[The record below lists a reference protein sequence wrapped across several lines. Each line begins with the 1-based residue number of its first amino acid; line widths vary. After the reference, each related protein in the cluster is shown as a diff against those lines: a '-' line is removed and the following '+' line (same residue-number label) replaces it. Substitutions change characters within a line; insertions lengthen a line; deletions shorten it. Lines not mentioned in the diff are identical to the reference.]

1 MKTFVNQAAQGDCLI
16 RRIDALPAN
25 IEPAIPEGAHHIM
38 AHSETGHNHVI
49 EADPEN
55 VRVYNDPSDP
65 LKAYLEVL
73 ATDVQLQHRRA
84 HDTHETI
91 NVTPGKYE
99 IRRQREYMPEGFRR
113 AAD

>member
-1 MKTFVNQAAQGDCLI
+1 MRTFKNQAAQGDCLL
-16 RRIDALPAN
+16 RRIT
-25 IEPAIPEGAHHIM
+25 AIPAGAVEQSPDGGAHVV

-49 EADPEN
+49 EADREN
-55 VRVYNDPSDP
+55 VKFYQDPADP

-73 ATDVQLQHRRA
+73 ATDVQLKHLRT

-91 NVTPGKYE
+91 AIGPGKYE
-99 IRRQREYMPEGFRR
+99 IRRQREYQPEGFRR

>member
-1 MKTFVNQAAQGDCLI
+1 MKTFKNQAAQGDCFL
-16 RRIDALPAN
+16 RRIDAIPAGVVSQDS
-25 IEPAIPEGAHHIM
+25 EKGVHII

-49 EADPEN
+49 EADRDN
-55 VRVYNDPSDP
+55 VRFYVDPSDG

-73 ATDVQLQHRRA
+73 ATDVQLNHLRA

-91 NVTPGKYE
+91 LISPGKYE